1 MEKQPVKGARLI
13 FGYLGV
19 FLIFEG
25 IITISPLLMLLFY
38 HQEWAA
44 YPSFLIPGLIAVALG
59 LALYFPLIHNRPRN
73 RFRKREDALLLTL
86 VWLTAVLFGAFPFY
100 IGGFFGQAQMSFSEA
115 FFESMS
121 GYSATGFTVFP
132 NEAFLDGPDVIQYC
146 SHLYLFHR
154 AVTHFFGGIG
164 LVLVITSAISDRYN
178 LQLYFAEGHNDR
190 LLPNMRRSAK
200 LTFLIYFA
208 YIALGT
214 FAFFLAGMDPFEGF
228 CQATAAIATGG
239 FSTRS
244 TGFYWYSSNYAAGLY
259 TGFGV
264 TPWCSPIAFEVI
276 AMVLMFLGATNFILH
291 TYLFRGKIK
300 QFIKD
305 CEFQS
310 MAIFI
315 LLFAM
320 LMMFS
325 MTYLYTDESLTNM
338 IGLDWATSFRY
349 SIFTVISS
357 ISTTGFTNCANLMQL
372 GEVAYFIMIIL
383 MILGAGV
390 GSTGG
395 AIKQYRVVILAKELY
410 WWIRDALNPTRL
422 IHPRPIYRLGQ
433 TREISKKELRDTN
446 NYSFLY
452 ILVLAAFALMMMMLP
467 GIRVQEGLFTSASA
481 LSGTGLSIVNFFAY
495 KAEFGYNYDL
505 LLWITSLAMLLGRLE
520 ILPIG
525 SALVKMAT
533 APRDLLQK
541 RANLEEAKS

>member
-1 MEKQPVKGARLI
+1 MEKTPASGARLI

-25 IITISPLLMLLFY
+25 IVTLLPITMLIFY
-38 HQEWAA
+38 GQEWRAF
-44 YPSFLIPGLIAVALG
+44 PSFLIPGLIALAIGLG
-59 LALYFPLIHNRPRN
+59 LYFPLIHNRPRS
-73 RFRKREDALLLTL
+73 RFKKREDALLLTL
-86 VWLTAVLFGAFPFY
+86 VWLTAVLCGAFPFFL
-100 IGGFFGQAQMSFSEA
+100 GGFFGQAKMSFSEA

-132 NEAFLDGPDVIQYC
+132 NEAFLDGPDVTGYC

-200 LTFLIYFA
+200 LTFAIYFA

-228 CQATAAIATGG
+228 CQSTAALATGG

-244 TGFYWYSSNYAAGLY
+244 TGFFWYAENAALGTY

-300 QFIKD
+300 QFLKD

-315 LLFAM
+315 VVFAL

-325 MTYLYTDESLTNM
+325 LTYLYTDTDLETM
-338 IGLDWATSFRY
+338 IGLNWGDSFRY
-349 SIFTVISS
+349 AIFTTVSS
-357 ISTTGFTNCANLMQL
+357 MTTTGFTNCANLMQL
-372 GEVAYFIMIIL
+372 GEVAYFVMIIL
-383 MILGAGV
+383 MIIGGGV

-395 AIKQYRVVILAKELY
+395 AIKQYRVVILVKELY
-410 WWIRDALNPTRL
+410 WWFRDNLVSSHY
-422 IHPRPIYRLGQ
+422 IHPHPVYRLGK
-433 TREISKKELRDTN
+433 TREIGAKDLRDTTN
-446 NYSFLY
+446 
-452 ILVLAAFALMMMMLP
+452 FALLYLIVLSLFALAIMMLP

-481 LSGTGLSIVNFFAY
+481 LSGTGLSIINFFEY
-495 KAEFGYNYDL
+495 RAEFSYTYDL
-505 LLWITSLAMLLGRLE
+505 LLWIVSLAMLLGRLE
-520 ILPIG
+520 IIPIG
-525 SALVKMAT
+525 SALIRT
-533 APRDLLQK
+533 ISAPIECYKERRTLRQI
-541 RANLEEAKS
+541 NS